1 MDNPQGS
8 TVQDRS
14 YIEEDG
20 VNSQGLEHVVSQNS
34 LANVT
39 APSNEDEI
47 YACDIFLN
55 CRSIQED
62 SSIWTFNTSCREDAG
77 PVYPA
82 PHDHIKTSSPD

>member
-1 MDNPQGS
+1 MK
-8 TVQDRS
+8 
-14 YIEEDG
+14 EDG

-47 YACDIFLN
+47 YACDILLD

-62 SSIWTFNTSCREDAG
+62 SSIWTFNTSCHEDAG
-77 PVYPA
+77 PCIQPLYPA
-82 PHDHIKTSSPD
+82 PHDHIKTSPD